1 MEGLTFFDILIIL
14 FLAFSFLS
22 SIFKAKKGKQDKSK
36 QESKQE
42 QTGTQVRRT
51 QTPPPV
57 PYKVNEPVEVDEE
70 EYDIMKEIESFFKV
84 GDEEEKQKQREVE
97 RKKQPAQHR
106 KFEPEIRQ
114 TKSYQQAKEKAPVA
128 YDTFSEKSKKIK
140 AATDR
145 KLRELKNINVDTS
158 FFEKTEGQVI
168 SSLSDNFSFN
178 FKSKLKDKSNLKE
191 FVLFSEIIGKPKV
204 LRRR

>member
-22 SIFKAKKGKQDKSK
+22 SIFKAKKGK
-36 QESKQE
+36 E
-42 QTGTQVRRT
+42 QQGPKDTKREVPGEPVRRT
-51 QTPPPV
+51 PTPTPFPSTST
-57 PYKVNEPVEVDEE
+57 EPVATDEE

-97 RKKQPAQHR
+97 RKTQPAQYR
-106 KFEPEIRQ
+106 KSEPETRQ
-114 TKSYQQAKEKAPVA
+114 TKSYQQAKEKAPVT

-145 KLRELKNINVDTS
+145 KLREIKNINVDTS
-158 FFEKTEGQVI
+158 FFEKTEGQVV
-168 SSLSDNFSFN
+168 SSLTADFSFN
-178 FKSKLKDKSNLKE
+178 FKNKLKDKSNLKE